1 MNSLLGDIPATGQ
14 AFFWLQ
20 YFPCQVSDGFAVY
33 SDTKKHYESQNVIFQ
48 RLFPRSE
55 ESELYPMDELDVE
68 AMINTI
74 ENEKRDDPKYFQEI
88 LVAAVV
94 IATRIIEDHF
104 DDFRS
109 FCSFLLEWT
118 LRKNKPE
125 TAFYISKAMEKLF
138 RKNLDFNYAVALY
151 YLGFSYFDLE
161 KFSDAKEELLKV
173 VFSQKQSPP

>member
-1 MNSLLGDIPATGQ
+1 
-14 AFFWLQ
+14 
-20 YFPCQVSDGFAVY
+20 
-33 SDTKKHYESQNVIFQ
+33 
-48 RLFPRSE
+48 
-55 ESELYPMDELDVE
+55 MDELDVE